1 MHKCSGVG
9 KMTAMTIVS
18 WSESGA
24 VLIQDAKFMQKGQE
38 RQGSMWEEIFLGIK
52 YEMKRQRE

>member
-1 MHKCSGVG
+1 
-9 KMTAMTIVS
+9 MTIVS